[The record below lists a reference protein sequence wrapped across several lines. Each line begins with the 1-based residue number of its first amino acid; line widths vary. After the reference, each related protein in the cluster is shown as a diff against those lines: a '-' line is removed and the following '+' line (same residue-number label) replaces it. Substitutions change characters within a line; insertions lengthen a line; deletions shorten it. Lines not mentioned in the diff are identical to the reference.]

1 MASGY
6 RVHCC
11 LSSTK
16 EMAVTFE
23 QLHLKADNR
32 ETGKSLEVTGL
43 ERLSRTGSTLTRHRP
58 HLIPRTRSKKKK
70 SHYGVHL

>member
-11 LSSTK
+11 LSSTR

-43 ERLSRTGSTLTRHRP
+43 ERLSRTGSTSR
-58 HLIPRTRSKKKK
+58 K
-70 SHYGVHL
+70 